1 MTVGDFLL
9 RRLPE
14 AGISHL
20 FCVAGDFNLEFLLQ
34 MEKGNEFMWVC
45 NCTELKA
52 ADAADGPV
60 THQASGCLLPRAADG
75 AGAS

>member
-20 FCVAGDFNLEFLLQ
+20 FGVAGDFNLEFLLQ
-34 MEKGNEFMWVC
+34 MEEGNEFMWVC
-45 NCTELKA
+45 NCNELKA
-52 ADAADGPV
+52 ADGPV
-60 THQASGCLLPRAADG
+60 MDQASGCLLSRAADG
-75 AGAS
+75 VRAS